1 MKRIWELTPVLQI
14 VQKNHLTKF
23 CYLMLLMR
31 CGSKDIFKNAPC
43 LMYWYSSRRHW
54 LGKCGIIENRKTWI
68 SWEGNITLLQN
79 TNTPVSAKPSIISS
93 LHNICNDPEVN
104 KDAELLDN
112 LQNIFKDN
120 EASLMLKP
128 HLSKVKSAFYEDC
141 VKKNNHQN

>member
-1 MKRIWELTPVLQI
+1 MWDYWKY
-14 VQKNHLTKF
+14 KNLNILRREYNSSTK
-23 CYLMLLMR
+23 Y
-31 CGSKDIFKNAPC
+31 
-43 LMYWYSSRRHW
+43 
-54 LGKCGIIENRKTWI
+54 
-68 SWEGNITLLQN
+68 
-79 TNTPVSAKPSIISS
+79 
-93 LHNICNDPEVN
+93 NDPEVN